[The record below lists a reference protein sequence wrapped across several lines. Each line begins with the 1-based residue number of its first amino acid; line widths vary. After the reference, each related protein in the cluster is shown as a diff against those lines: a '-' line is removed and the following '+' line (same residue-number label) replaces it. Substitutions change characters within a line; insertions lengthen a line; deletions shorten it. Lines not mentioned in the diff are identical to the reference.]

1 MKILLKIWPALMPI
15 IIYII
20 YQLIIKKLLNN
31 IYKAKNKFNQSN
43 SAKIIDA
50 EIEEVLGEAS
60 TKVSNSSNIFSIH
73 NKNFVIIL
81 YLSLILAILA
91 VISFAF

>member
-1 MKILLKIWPALMPI
+1 MPI
-15 IIYII
+15 IIYIV
-20 YQLIIKKLLNN
+20 YQLFIKKLLNK
-31 IYKAKNKFNQSN
+31 IYKTKNKFNQSN

-50 EIEEVLGEAS
+50 EIEEVVGEAS
-60 TKVSNSSNIFSIH
+60 TKVDNSSNIFSIH

-91 VISFAF
+91 VLSFAF

>member
-1 MKILLKIWPALMPI
+1 MPI
-15 IIYII
+15 IIYIV
-20 YQLIIKKLLNN
+20 YQLIIKKLLNK

-50 EIEEVLGEAS
+50 EIEEVVGEAS
-60 TKVSNSSNIFSIH
+60 TKVDNSSNIFSFH

-91 VISFAF
+91 VLSFAF

>member
-15 IIYII
+15 IIYIV
-20 YQLIIKKLLNN
+20 YQLFIKKLLNK
-31 IYKAKNKFNQSN
+31 IYKTKNKFNQSN

-50 EIEEVLGEAS
+50 EIEEVVGEAS
-60 TKVSNSSNIFSIH
+60 TKVDNSSNIFSFH

-91 VISFAF
+91 VLSFAF